1 MKLKGVFVLL
11 LFTFPF
17 NHGLGVKKCCL
28 DGQLLDAETL
38 LCVPNTLP
46 PERMTHFLPSYMI
59 NMTSE
64 DLMTMQSKVHKNI
77 QSGHMPQCQRWEDDE
92 HSVWNIISETFFEKV
107 FNFISFLQLV
117 WTTRFDQTLRVPYI
131 HRWQISVFGRQIFAF
146 ARPRWLL
153 HRNGIFTEPIDF
165 PFRSDMWSM

>member
-1 MKLKGVFVLL
+1 MKLIDAVVLL
-11 LFTFPF
+11 LLFIFPF

-92 HSVWNIISETFFEKV
+92 YSVWKSLKKSHFA
-107 FNFISFLQLV
+107 SV
-117 WTTRFDQTLRVPYI
+117 WAKRATCIYLNLLDIWIFALKINNKSAMLTI
-131 HRWQISVFGRQIFAF
+131 FGGKIQIFEQSLTQMRHF
-146 ARPRWLL
+146 W
-153 HRNGIFTEPIDF
+153 
-165 PFRSDMWSM
+165 

>member
-1 MKLKGVFVLL
+1 MKWIIALI
-11 LFTFPF
+11 LFAFPF
-17 NHGLGVKKCCL
+17 NHGQEMFSVKKCCL

-77 QSGHMPQCQRWEDDE
+77 QSGHMPQCQR
-92 HSVWNIISETFFEKV
+92 
-107 FNFISFLQLV
+107 
-117 WTTRFDQTLRVPYI
+117 
-131 HRWQISVFGRQIFAF
+131 
-146 ARPRWLL
+146 
-153 HRNGIFTEPIDF
+153 
-165 PFRSDMWSM
+165 

>member
-1 MKLKGVFVLL
+1 MKLIDAVVLL
-11 LFTFPF
+11 LLFIFPF

-77 QSGHMPQCQRWEDDE
+77 QSGHMPQCQ
-92 HSVWNIISETFFEKV
+92 K
-107 FNFISFLQLV
+107 
-117 WTTRFDQTLRVPYI
+117 
-131 HRWQISVFGRQIFAF
+131 
-146 ARPRWLL
+146 
-153 HRNGIFTEPIDF
+153 
-165 PFRSDMWSM
+165 